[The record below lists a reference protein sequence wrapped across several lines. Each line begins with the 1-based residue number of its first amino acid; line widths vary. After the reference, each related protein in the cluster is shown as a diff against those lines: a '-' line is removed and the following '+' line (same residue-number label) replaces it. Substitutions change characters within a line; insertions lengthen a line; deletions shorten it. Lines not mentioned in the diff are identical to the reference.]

1 MTNRGKI
8 AITSALRRAETVLD
22 RSDPSSRIEAASYVA
37 GVFANKATTERENE
51 ISLAI
56 LHMLASDIEKD
67 VRVAV
72 AEQVKDSTDL
82 PRALA
87 LAMVDDIEEVAVP
100 IIRFSRVL
108 TESDL
113 MDVIESGELAKQ
125 IAVARRDRVS
135 ERLSAALVETG
146 REEVVVTV
154 LDNPNAEISEP
165 SYDRVMDLFPESE
178 RVHKSMAERAALPMS
193 AVERLVNCAAIEI
206 QERMIK
212 RYKIAPEEAKRLV
225 TQARED
231 VLVRSA
237 ADRSASKLGDDHEF
251 SGLAGRLQSKN
262 QLSPSLVLRALATGE
277 LGLFESAMSV
287 LGGLE
292 LEHTRTFLYKR
303 GIGGLRMVFRN
314 TGLPQ
319 PLFRPIKLALE
330 IVDAAAETGK
340 PPDRHGL
347 SRKILACWVDNYDGL
362 QAGPPEKV
370 VASLAGR
377 LFESEAGGAVRGAA

>member
-1 MTNRGKI
+1 MTNRGKV
-8 AITSALRRAETVLD
+8 AITSALKRAESVLD
-22 RSDPSSRIEAASYVA
+22 RSDPNSRIEAASYVA
-37 GVFANKATTERENE
+37 SVFANQATTKRENE

-72 AEQVKDSTDL
+72 AEQVKESTEL
-82 PRALA
+82 PRAMA

-108 TESDL
+108 SESDL
-113 MDVIESGELAKQ
+113 VDVIESGELAKQ
-125 IAVARRDRVS
+125 IAVARRDSVS
-135 ERLSAALVETG
+135 ERVSAALVETG

-165 SYDRVMDLFPESE
+165 SYGRVLDLFPQSE

-193 AVERLVNCAAIEI
+193 AVERLVTCAAIEI

-225 TQARED
+225 TQAREG

-237 ADRSASKLGDDHEF
+237 AERSAADLGDDHEF
-251 SGLAGRLQSKN
+251 AGLAGRLQSKD
-262 QLSPSLVLRALATGE
+262 QLSPSLVLRALASGE
-277 LGLFESAMSV
+277 LGLFDSAMSV

-292 LEHTRTFLYKR
+292 IEHTRTFLYKR

-330 IVDAAAETGK
+330 IVEATAEVGK
-340 PPDRHGL
+340 KPDRHGL
-347 SRKILACWVDNYDGL
+347 SRAIVACWVKNFEGL

-370 VASLAGR
+370 VASLADR
-377 LFESEAGGAVRGAA
+377 LLETETEDLKLGVG